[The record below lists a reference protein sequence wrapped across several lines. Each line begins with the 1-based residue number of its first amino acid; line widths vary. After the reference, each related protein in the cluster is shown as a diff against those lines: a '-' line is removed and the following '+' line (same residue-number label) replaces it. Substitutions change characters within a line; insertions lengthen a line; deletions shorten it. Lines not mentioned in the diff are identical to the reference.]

1 MADLGRLV
9 VNLEANIARFTADM
23 SRASE
28 ATEKAMDR
36 MSAAADQVKNVLG
49 FLGVALTFDALVGE
63 VNRAVDGL
71 ARLDDMIQ
79 KTGASAEMLSKL
91 GKVAAFTGTDISTV
105 DGMIVKLA
113 KNMATADEKG
123 SKFAKAMGALGLSID
138 GIEKRDPAQ
147 QFVDIANAL
156 QDYEDGAGKAAIM
169 TDLINKSA
177 AEMLPYMND
186 VAESLNDFTGESAE
200 AAAAAAKYQ
209 DDLGRMKVKYDEVAT
224 SIVKDVLPAMTDFV
238 GGISD
243 GIRESKELTGIAV
256 DSWAD
261 DTAVGLA
268 RVVDVAVLL
277 PRLLSTI
284 GGSFKAVGADIEF
297 LVTAAVTAS
306 PQAIARSL
314 AQGVNPIETIRAA
327 LEERN
332 AVVDEANKKLDDLW
346 NIPANVYEQ
355 AVLKKITA
363 RRELEAAAGADAMA
377 GLLPGTGPAP
387 EKKKT
392 LKYGGDDD
400 GSAAA
405 SALQAQ
411 IADIERAY
419 KQEQDQL
426 ARHERAMN
434 ELRGQG
440 LIGFEYYNEARL
452 TAIDAAR
459 DAAVRAYDAEIAALE
474 GARAKAKDAAARD
487 AIDLQI
493 KDKGAAKEKALRD
506 AQAARTQELLE
517 QGAAQSA
524 LTREMEA
531 WSRQQD
537 QATSQLQFSND
548 LYGKSAL
555 EVEKLTNARRA
566 HLEVEEK
573 IRRAQQQGA
582 VSQDAIDRFRKEA
595 KDKADAANNAATK
608 GVGMGLIQSLESPME
623 SENRNHANV
632 LRDLQAYRDQ
642 ELVDTIAANQAIERE
657 NQRHEQ
663 VLFEMK
669 AATQQSIV
677 SLMADSSGQLYDV
690 LKQAGL
696 DQTALGKAAFLATK
710 AMAVAQ
716 IILNTN
722 VAASAAMAM
731 PPLGLGPIAG
741 AGLAGTIKA
750 MGYASAAMTA
760 GLAIAEASAEGGY
773 DIPAGVNPVTQL
785 HEKEMVLPKAQAE
798 VIRGLAN
805 RGGAGGAGGPLNQTI
820 NITIDGK
827 TDMAENRRM
836 IAMAVAQGNADL
848 VDKLQRAG
856 KI

>member
-1 MADLGRLV
+1 MANLGRLV

-23 SRASE
+23 SRASD
-28 ATEKAMDR
+28 ATEKAMER
-36 MSAAADQVKNVLG
+36 MNAAADKVKTVLG
-49 FLGVALTFDALVGE
+49 FIGVALTFDALVGE

-91 GKVAAFTGTDISTV
+91 GKVADFTGTDIGTV

-113 KNMATADEKG
+113 KNMTTADEKG
-123 SKFAKAMGALGLSID
+123 SKFAKAMAALGLSID

-186 VAESLNDFTGESAE
+186 VAESLSDFTGETAE

-224 SIVKDVLPAMTDFV
+224 SIVKAALPAMTDFV

-243 GIRESKELTGIAV
+243 GIKESRGLTGIAV

-268 RVVDVAVLL
+268 RVVDVAALL
-277 PRLLSTI
+277 PRILSTI
-284 GGSFKAVGADIEF
+284 GSSFKAVAADIEF
-297 LVTAAVTAS
+297 LVTASVKATPAG
-306 PQAIARSL
+306 AALSL
-314 AQGVNPIETIRAA
+314 AKGVDPIESIRAA
-327 LEERN
+327 FAERN
-332 AVVDEANKKLDDLW
+332 AVVDEANRKLDDLW
-346 NIPANVYEQ
+346 NKPANTMEQ
-355 AVLKKITA
+355 AVLNRINA
-363 RRELEAAAGADAMA
+363 RRDLEAAAGADAMA
-377 GLLPGTGPAP
+377 GMLPGAGPAP
-387 EKKKT
+387 EKRKT

-400 GSAAA
+400 ASAAK

-411 IADIERAY
+411 IADIDRAY

-426 ARHERAMN
+426 ARHERSMG
-434 ELRGQG
+434 ELRAQG

-452 TAIDAAR
+452 TAIDEASA
-459 DAAVRAYDAEIAALE
+459 AAVRAYDAEIKALE
-474 GARAKAKDAAARD
+474 GARAKAKDADARD

-493 KDKGAAKEKALRD
+493 KDKSTAKETALRD

-517 QGAAQSA
+517 QGAAQSS

-537 QATSQLQFSND
+537 QATSQMQFSND

-566 HLEVEEK
+566 QLEVEEK

-582 VSQDAIDRFRKEA
+582 VSQEAIDRFRKEA
-595 KDKADAANNAATK
+595 KDKADAANGAATK
-608 GVGMGLIQSLESPME
+608 GVGMGIIQSLETPME
-623 SENRNHANV
+623 SENRNHANT
-632 LRDLQAYRDQ
+632 LRDLQAYRDR
-642 ELVDTIAANQAIERE
+642 ELENTITANQAIERE
-657 NQRHEQ
+657 NQRHEAA
-663 VLFEMK
+663 K
-669 AATQQSIV
+669 AEIRSQYSLQS
-677 SLMADSSGQLYDV
+677 LQMAGSTFDQMYNL
-690 LKQAGL
+690 LKQSGDKQSSLA
-696 DQTALGKAAFLATK
+696 KAAFLVSK
-710 AMAVAQ
+710 ALAVAE
-716 IILNTN
+716 IIIQTN
-722 VAASAAMAM
+722 VAAAKAKGQLGIFGMPMSAIILATGYSQAAMV
-731 PPLGLGPIAG
+731 AG
-741 AGLAGTIKA
+741 
-750 MGYASAAMTA
+750 M
-760 GLAIAEASAEGGY
+760 AIASAEGGY

-798 VIRGLAN
+798 VIRGLAG
-805 RGGAGGAGGPLNQTI
+805 RGGAGGGGLTIHSAPII
-820 NITIDGK
+820 NIDSR
-827 TDMAENRRM
+827 TDQQEVRK
-836 IAMAVAQGNADL
+836 IVAMGVAQGNADL
-848 VDKLQRAG
+848 VEKLQRAG
-856 KI
+856 RI

>member
-23 SRASE
+23 NRSAE
-28 ATEKAMDR
+28 VTEKAMDR
-36 MSAAADQVKNVLG
+36 MQAGADKIKNVLG
-49 FLGVALTFDALVGE
+49 FIGVALTFDALVGE

-91 GKVAAFTGTDISTV
+91 GKVAAFTGTDIGTV

-113 KNMATADEKG
+113 KNMTTADEKG

-186 VAESLNDFTGESAE
+186 VAESLNDFTGETAE

-224 SIVKDVLPAMTDFV
+224 SIVKDALPAMTDFV

-243 GIRESKELTGIAV
+243 GIRESKALTGIAV

-284 GGSFKAVGADIEF
+284 GGSFKAVAADIEF
-297 LVTAAVTAS
+297 LAVAAVTAT
-306 PQAIARSL
+306 PQELGRSL
-314 AQGVNPIETIRAA
+314 AQGINPIETIRAA
-327 LEERN
+327 FAERN
-332 AVVDEANKKLDDLW
+332 SVVDEANRKLDDLW
-346 NIPANVYEQ
+346 NKPANTMEQ
-355 AVLKKITA
+355 AVLKRIAA

-377 GLLPGTGPAP
+377 GLLPGAGPEP
-387 EKKKT
+387 EKRKT

-400 GSAAA
+400 GSAAK

-411 IADIERAY
+411 LAGIERAN

-452 TAIDAAR
+452 TAIDEAR

-474 GARAKAKDAAARD
+474 GARAKAKDAAGRD

-517 QGAAQSA
+517 QGAAQSD

-537 QATSQLQFSND
+537 QAISQMQFSND

-566 HLEVEEK
+566 QLEVDEK

-582 VSQDAIDRFRKEA
+582 VSQEAVERFRKEA
-595 KDKADAANNAATK
+595 KDKADAANAAATK
-608 GVGMGLIQSLESPME
+608 GSGLGIIQSLETPME
-623 SENRNHANV
+623 SENRNHAN
-632 LRDLQAYRDQ
+632 LLKDLEAYRAT
-642 ELVDTIAANQAIERE
+642 EYADTVAANKALERE

-663 VLFEMK
+663 AMVEMRMQTSMMTVQL
-669 AATQQSIV
+669 AG
-677 SLMADSSGQLYDV
+677 DSASQLYGI
-690 LKQAGL
+690 LQQAGME
-696 DQTALGKAAFLATK
+696 QTALGKALFIANK
-710 AMAVAQ
+710 AIAVAE
-716 IILNTN
+716 IIMNTEL
-722 VAASAAMAM
+722 AAAKALAM
-731 PPLGLGPIAG
+731 GPVVGPVMAG
-741 AGLAGTIKA
+741 VIRG
-750 MGYASAAMTA
+750 MGYASAGIVIGTT
-760 GLAIAEASAEGGY
+760 IASAEGGY

-805 RGGAGGAGGPLNQTI
+805 GGAGGRAPLALTYAP
-820 NITIDGK
+820 NIVIDGK
-827 TDMAENRRM
+827 TDMAENQKL
-836 IAMAVAQGNADL
+836 IETAVAKGNAKL
-848 VDKLQRAG
+848 VDDLQRAG
-856 KI
+856 VIG

>member
-23 SRASE
+23 SRASD
-28 ATEKAMDR
+28 ATEKAMER
-36 MSAAADQVKNVLG
+36 MNAAADKVKTVLG
-49 FLGVALTFDALVGE
+49 FIGVALTFDALVGE

-91 GKVAAFTGTDISTV
+91 GKVADFTGTDIGTV

-113 KNMATADEKG
+113 KNMTTADEKG
-123 SKFAKAMGALGLSID
+123 SKFAKAMSALGLSID

-186 VAESLNDFTGESAE
+186 VAESLNDFTGETAE

-224 SIVKDVLPAMTDFV
+224 SIVKDALPAMTDFV

-243 GIRESKELTGIAV
+243 GIKESRTLTGVSI

-277 PRLLSTI
+277 PRILSTI
-284 GGSFKAVGADIEF
+284 GGSFKAVGADIVF
-297 LVTAAVTAS
+297 MATAAVNAN

-314 AQGVNPIETIRAA
+314 AKGINPIDTIRDA

-332 AVVDEANKKLDDLW
+332 AVVDESNRKLDDLW
-346 NIPANVYEQ
+346 NKPANSFEQ
-355 AVLKKITA
+355 AVIKRTNA

-377 GLLPGTGPAP
+377 GLVPGAGPSP
-387 EKKKT
+387 EKRKT
-392 LKYGGDDD
+392 LRYGGDDD
-400 GSAAA
+400 GSAAK

-411 IADIERAY
+411 IADIDRAY

-426 ARHERAMN
+426 ARHERSMG
-434 ELRGQG
+434 ELRAQG

-452 TAIDAAR
+452 TAIDEAR
-459 DAAVRAYDAEIAALE
+459 DAAVRAYDAEISALE
-474 GARAKAKDAAARD
+474 GARAKAKDADARD

-493 KDKGAAKEKALRD
+493 KDKSAAKEKALRD

-517 QGAAQSA
+517 QGAAQSD
-524 LTREMEA
+524 LNREMEA
-531 WSRQQD
+531 WNRQQD
-537 QATSQLQFSND
+537 QTISQMQFSND
-548 LYGKSAL
+548 LFGKSAL

-566 HLEVEEK
+566 QLDVEEK

-582 VSQDAIDRFRKEA
+582 ISQETIDRIRKEA

-608 GVGMGLIQSLESPME
+608 GVGMGIIQSLETPME
-623 SENRNHANV
+623 SENREHANR
-632 LRDLQAYRDQ
+632 LKDLQAYREK
-642 ELVDTIAANQAIERE
+642 ELEDTVAANQALERE

-663 VLFEMK
+663 VMLEMR
-669 AATQQSIV
+669 TQASMTNLRIV
-677 SLMADSSGQLYDV
+677 GDSASQLYDV
-690 LKQAGL
+690 LQQAGME
-696 DQTALGKAAFLATK
+696 QTALGKALFIANK
-710 AMAVAQ
+710 ALAVAE
-716 IILNTN
+716 IIMNTE
-722 VAASAAMAM
+722 VAASAALKIPVIGM
-731 PPLGLGPIAG
+731 
-741 AGLAGTIKA
+741 GLAA
-750 MGYASAAMTA
+750 AVRVMGYASAGVVIGTT
-760 GLAIAEASAEGGY
+760 IASAEGGY
-773 DIPAGVNPVTQL
+773 DIPSGVNPVTQL

-798 VIRGLAN
+798 VIRGLATN
-805 RGGAGGAGGPLNQTI
+805 GGAGGRGAPSITYSPNF
-820 NITIDGK
+820 NIDARSDREQIRK
-827 TDMAENRRM
+827 DMQV
-836 IAMAVAQGNADL
+836 VAQQANADL
-848 VDKLQRAG
+848 VDRLQRAG
-856 KI
+856 RI

>member
-28 ATEKAMDR
+28 ATENAMAR
-36 MSAAADQVKNVLG
+36 MQAGADKVKNVLG
-49 FLGVALTFDALVGE
+49 FIGVALTFDALVGE
-63 VNRAVDGL
+63 VNRAIDGL

-79 KTGASAEMLSKL
+79 KTGASAETLSKL
-91 GKVAAFTGTDISTV
+91 GKVAAFTGTDIGAV

-138 GIEKRDPAQ
+138 GIENRDPAQ

-186 VAESLNDFTGESAE
+186 VAESLNDFTGETAE

-224 SIVKDVLPAMTDFV
+224 SIVQAALPAMTDFV

-243 GIRESKELTGIAV
+243 GIRESSALTGISL
-256 DSWAD
+256 DTWAD
-261 DTAVGLA
+261 DVAVGLA
-268 RVVDVAVLL
+268 RVVDVAALL
-277 PRLLSTI
+277 PRILSTI
-284 GGSFKAVGADIEF
+284 GSSFKAVGADIEF
-297 LVTAAVTAS
+297 LVTAAVTAT
-306 PQAIARSL
+306 PQGIGRSL
-314 AQGVNPIETIRAA
+314 AQGINPVETIRAA
-327 LEERN
+327 FAERN
-332 AVVDEANKKLDDLW
+332 AVVDEANKKLDDLLTK
-346 NIPANVYEQ
+346 PANIMEQ
-355 AVLKKITA
+355 AVLKRITA
-363 RRELEAAAGADAMA
+363 RREIEVAAGADAMA
-377 GLLPGTGPAP
+377 GLLPGAGLAP

-392 LKYGGDDD
+392 LKYGGGDD

-411 IADIERAY
+411 IADIERVY

-452 TAIDAAR
+452 TAIDQAR
-459 DAAVRAYDAEIAALE
+459 DAAVRAYDAEIKALE
-474 GARAKAKDAAARD
+474 GARAKAKDASARD

-493 KDKGAAKEKALRD
+493 KDKSAAKEKALRD

-517 QGAAQSA
+517 QGAAQSDLA
-524 LTREMEA
+524 REMEA
-531 WSRQQD
+531 WGRQQD
-537 QATSQLQFSND
+537 QAISQMQFSND
-548 LYGKSAL
+548 LYGKSTL
-555 EVEKLTNARRA
+555 EVERLTNARRVQ
-566 HLEVEEK
+566 LEVEEK
-573 IRRAQQQGA
+573 IRRAQLNGA
-582 VSQDAIDRFRKEA
+582 ISQDAIDRFRKEA
-595 KDKADAANNAATK
+595 KDKADAANRAATK
-608 GVGMGLIQSLESPME
+608 GVGLGIIQSLETPME

-632 LRDLQAYRDQ
+632 LRDLQAFRDQ
-642 ELVDTIAANQAIERE
+642 ELIDTMEANQALERE
-657 NQRHEQ
+657 NQRHQQ
-663 VLFEMK
+663 VMLEMRMQ
-669 AATQQSIV
+669 ASMMTIQVAGDQAS
-677 SLMADSSGQLYDV
+677 QLYSI
-690 LKQAGL
+690 LQQAGME
-696 DQTALGKAAFLATK
+696 QTALGKALFVANK
-710 AMAVAQ
+710 AIAVAE
-716 IILNTN
+716 IIMNTEL
-722 VAASAAMAM
+722 AAAKALAMGPVVGPIMAGIVR
-731 PPLGLGPIAG
+731 GLGYTSAG
-741 AGLAGTIKA
+741 IVIGTTI
-750 MGYASAAMTA
+750 
-760 GLAIAEASAEGGY
+760 ASAEGGY

-798 VIRGLAN
+798 VIRGLAAN
-805 RGGAGGAGGPLNQTI
+805 GGARGGAGI
-820 NITIDGK
+820 NVTFSPNYNIDARSDREQVRR
-827 TDMAENRRM
+827 DMYM
-836 IAMAVAQGNADL
+836 ISQQANADL

-856 KI
+856 RL

>member
-23 SRASE
+23 SRAAE
-28 ATEKAMDR
+28 ATEKTMDR
-36 MSAAADQVKNVLG
+36 MNAAADQVKNVLG

-91 GKVAAFTGTDISTV
+91 GKVAAFTGTDIGTV

-123 SKFAKAMGALGLSID
+123 SKFAKAMAALGLSID

-224 SIVKDVLPAMTDFV
+224 SIVKDALPAMTDFV

-243 GIRESKELTGIAV
+243 GIKESRELTGIAV

-314 AQGVNPIETIRAA
+314 AQGINPIETIRTA

-332 AVVDEANKKLDDLW
+332 AVVDEANRKLDDLW
-346 NIPANVYEQ
+346 NKPANTMEQ
-355 AVLKKITA
+355 AVLARINA
-363 RRELEAAAGADAMA
+363 RREAEAAAGADAMA
-377 GLLPGTGPAP
+377 GLLPGAGPAP
-387 EKKKT
+387 EKRKT
-392 LKYGGDDD
+392 LKYGGGNDD
-400 GSAAA
+400 GGAAA
-405 SALQAQ
+405 SALQAR
-411 IADIERAY
+411 IAGIERAY
-419 KQEQDQL
+419 KEEQDQL
-426 ARHERAMN
+426 VRHERAMN

-459 DAAVRAYDAEIAALE
+459 DAAVRAYNAEITALE

-566 HLEVEEK
+566 QLEVDEK

-582 VSQDAIDRFRKEA
+582 ISQDAIDRFRKEA

-642 ELVDTIAANQAIERE
+642 ELADTMAANQAIESE
-657 NQRHEQ
+657 NQRHQ
-663 VLFEMK
+663 QAMLEMRMQ
-669 AATQQSIV
+669 ANMLTVQ
-677 SLMADSSGQLYDV
+677 MAGDSSAQLYNI
-690 LKQAGL
+690 LQQAGME
-696 DQTALGKAAFLATK
+696 QTALGKALFVANK
-710 AMAVAQ
+710 AIAVAE
-716 IILNTN
+716 IIMNTEL
-722 VAASAAMAM
+722 AAAKALAMG
-731 PPLGLGPIAG
+731 PVVGPIMAG
-741 AGLAGTIKA
+741 VVRG
-750 MGYASAAMTA
+750 MGYASAGIVIGTT
-760 GLAIAEASAEGGY
+760 IASAEGGY
-773 DIPAGVNPVTQL
+773 DIPAGENPVTQL

-798 VIRGLAN
+798 VIRGLAAN
-805 RGGAGGAGGPLNQTI
+805 GGAGGRGAVSVTYSPNF
-820 NITIDGK
+820 NIDSRSDRAQVQR
-827 TDMAENRRM
+827 DMQM
-836 IAMAVAQGNADL
+836 VAQQANADL
-848 VDKLQRAG
+848 VDRLQRAG
-856 KI
+856 RI